1 MPSDSFDR
9 LTLARLL
16 RPHGIRGE
24 IAAEIL
30 TDFPERLTKLREVW
44 LWDERAN
51 ATARIDASGEPRK
64 AIVERCWLSVA
75 RGGQA
80 VFKFAGVDRIEDVE
94 KLRGLEVQVPLSER
108 MELPVGSYYISELVG
123 CEVWEI
129 VRNDEGIATGEAEEL
144 ETMLGVVSG
153 VQESGTPVL
162 EVEMPDG
169 EVLIPLAME
178 ICRKIDV
185 GARRI
190 EVVMPEGLRD
200 LNRHDSSK
208 KKKNSKTKT

>member
-1 MPSDSFDR
+1 VPSDPIDR

-44 LWDERAN
+44 LWDPRA
-51 ATARIDASGEPRK
+51 DALQK
-64 AIVERCWLSVA
+64 IAVERCWLSVA

-80 VFKFAGVDRIEDVE
+80 VFKFSGVDRIEDVE

-108 MELPVGSYYISELVG
+108 MELASGSYYISDLAG
-123 CEVWEI
+123 CEVWERAAGGNGESKLGI
-129 VRNDEGIATGEAEEL
+129 VR
-144 ETMLGVVSG
+144 G

-162 EVEMPDG
+162 EVETPEG
-169 EVLIPLAME
+169 EVLVPLATE
-178 ICRKIDV
+178 ICRRIDV
-185 GARRI
+185 SARRI
-190 EVVMPEGLRD
+190 EVVMPEGLKE
-200 LNRHDSSK
+200 LNRRNSSK
-208 KKKNSKTKT
+208 AKS

>member
-1 MPSDSFDR
+1 VPSDPIDR

-44 LWDERAN
+44 LWDARAEVLREI
-51 ATARIDASGEPRK
+51 TVQK
-64 AIVERCWLSVA
+64 CWLSFT

-80 VFKFAGVDRIEDVE
+80 VFKFAGADSIEDVE

-108 MELPVGSYYISELVG
+108 MELPSGSYYISELAG

-129 VRNDEGIATGEAEEL
+129 IPNDKGEAL
-144 ETMLGVVSG
+144 ETKLGVVTG

-162 EVEMPDG
+162 EVETPDG
-169 EVLIPLAME
+169 EVLIPMATE
-178 ICRKIDV
+178 ICRRIDV
-185 GARRI
+185 SARRI
-190 EVVMPEGLRD
+190 DVVMPEGLRD
-200 LNRHDSSK
+200 LNK
-208 KKKNSKTKT
+208 K

>member
-1 MPSDSFDR
+1 MPSDPIDR

-30 TDFPERLTKLREVW
+30 TDFPERLTKLRDVW
-44 LWDERAN
+44 LWDG
-51 ATARIDASGEPRK
+51 SSEPK
-64 AIVERCWLSVA
+64 KTKIEKCWLSFT

-80 VFKFAGVDRIEDVE
+80 VFKFAGADRIEDVE

-108 MELPVGSYYISELVG
+108 MELPSGSYYISELAG

-129 VRNDEGIATGEAEEL
+129 IAAGEAEEL
-144 ETMLGVVSG
+144 QTMLGVVTG

-162 EVEMPDG
+162 EVETPDG
-169 EVLIPLAME
+169 EVLIPMATE
-178 ICRKIDV
+178 ICRRIDV
-185 GARRI
+185 SARRI
-190 EVVMPEGLRD
+190 DVVMPEGLRD
-200 LNRHDSSK
+200 LNRK
-208 KKKNSKTKT
+208 

>member
-1 MPSDSFDR
+1 MPSDPIDR

-44 LWDERAN
+44 LWD
-51 ATARIDASGEPRK
+51 ARVDVLQKIT
-64 AIVERCWLSVA
+64 VEKCWLSFT

-80 VFKFAGVDRIEDVE
+80 VFKFAGADRIEDVE

-108 MELPVGSYYISELVG
+108 MELPVGSYYISELAG

-129 VRNDEGIATGEAEEL
+129 VPNDKSIAESGNIAESKGEAL
-144 ETMLGVVSG
+144 ETKLGVVTG

-162 EVEMPDG
+162 EVETPSG
-169 EVLIPLAME
+169 EVLIPLATE
-178 ICRKIDV
+178 ICRRIDV
-185 GARRI
+185 SARRI
-190 EVVMPEGLRD
+190 DVVMPEGLRD
-200 LNRHDSSK
+200 LNK
-208 KKKNSKTKT
+208 K

>member
-1 MPSDSFDR
+1 MPSDPIDR

-30 TDFPERLTKLREVW
+30 TDFPERLIKLREVW
-44 LWDERAN
+44 LWDAN
-51 ATARIDASGEPRK
+51 AGASAD

-80 VFKFAGVDRIEDVE
+80 VFKFAGVERIEDVE

-108 MELPVGSYYISELVG
+108 TKLPAGSYYISELAG

-129 VRNDEGIATGEAEEL
+129 IAPGEAEEL
-144 ETMLGVVSG
+144 KTMLGVVRG

-162 EVEMPDG
+162 EVDTLDG
-169 EVLIPLAME
+169 EVLIPLATE

-185 GARRI
+185 KARRI

-200 LNRHDSSK
+200 LNRKDLGK
-208 KKKNSKTKT
+208 KKK

>member
-1 MPSDSFDR
+1 VPSDPIDR

-44 LWDERAN
+44 LWDGTAPPVRAEV
-51 ATARIDASGEPRK
+51 R
-64 AIVERCWLSVA
+64 RCWLSVA

-80 VFKFAGVDRIEDVE
+80 VFQFAGVDRIEDVE
-94 KLRGLEVQVPLSER
+94 KLRGLQVQVPLSER
-108 MELPVGSYYISELVG
+108 MELPGGSYYISELEG
-123 CEVWEI
+123 CEVWELAAS
-129 VRNDEGIATGEAEEL
+129 DADKAATNGG
-144 ETMLGVVSG
+144 TMLGVVRG
-153 VQESGTPVL
+153 VSAGGTPVL
-162 EVEMPDG
+162 EVDTPDG
-169 EVLIPLAME
+169 EVLIPLATE

-185 GARRI
+185 SARRI

-200 LNRHDSSK
+200 LNRQDSMK
-208 KKKNSKTKT
+208 KKTKA

>member
-1 MPSDSFDR
+1 VPSDPIDR

-44 LWDERAN
+44 LWDSRAE
-51 ATARIDASGEPRK
+51 TSVD
-64 AIVERCWLSVA
+64 AIVQKCWLSFT
-75 RGGQA
+75 RGGQV
-80 VFKFAGVDRIEDVE
+80 VFKFAGVERIEDVE

-108 MELPVGSYYISELVG
+108 TKLPAGSYFISELAG
-123 CEVWEI
+123 CEVWEVGI
-129 VRNDEGIATGEAEEL
+129 DGGQTKLGLVR
-144 ETMLGVVSG
+144 G

-162 EVEMPDG
+162 EVDTLDG
-169 EVLIPLAME
+169 EVLIPLATE
-178 ICRKIDV
+178 ICRTIDV
-185 GARRI
+185 SARRI
-190 EVVMPEGLRD
+190 EVVMPEGLKD

-208 KKKNSKTKT
+208 KKT

>member
-1 MPSDSFDR
+1 MPSDPIDR

-44 LWDERAN
+44 LWDAN
-51 ATARIDASGEPRK
+51 AGASAD

-80 VFKFAGVDRIEDVE
+80 VFKFAGVERIEDVE
-94 KLRGLEVQVPLSER
+94 KFRGLEVQVPLSER
-108 MELPVGSYYISELVG
+108 MELPAGSYFISELVG

-129 VRNDEGIATGEAEEL
+129 IAAGEAEEL
-144 ETMLGVVSG
+144 ETKLGIVSG
-153 VQESGTPVL
+153 VQEGGTPVL
-162 EVEMPDG
+162 EVESADG
-169 EVLIPLAME
+169 EVLIPLATE
-178 ICRKIDV
+178 ICRRIDV
-185 GARRI
+185 KARRI

-200 LNRHDSSK
+200 LNRKDLGK
-208 KKKNSKTKT
+208 KKK

>member
-1 MPSDSFDR
+1 MPSDPIDR

-44 LWDERAN
+44 LWDASAETSAN
-51 ATARIDASGEPRK
+51 

-80 VFKFAGVDRIEDVE
+80 VFKFAGVERIEDVE
-94 KLRGLEVQVPLSER
+94 KFRGLEVQVPLSER
-108 MELPVGSYYISELVG
+108 TKLPAGSYYISELAG

-129 VRNDEGIATGEAEEL
+129 GADAAEGGIAEGKSEGQTK
-144 ETMLGVVSG
+144 LGIVTG
-153 VQESGTPVL
+153 VQEGGTPVL
-162 EVEMPDG
+162 EVDTLDG
-169 EVLIPLAME
+169 EVLIPLATE

-185 GARRI
+185 SARRI

-200 LNRHDSSK
+200 LNKKDSGK
-208 KKKNSKTKT
+208 KKV

>member
-1 MPSDSFDR
+1 VPSDPFDR

-44 LWDERAN
+44 LWDERADLLQK
-51 ATARIDASGEPRK
+51 ISIEK
-64 AIVERCWLSVA
+64 CWLSVA

-80 VFKFAGVDRIEDVE
+80 VFKFAGVERIEDVE
-94 KLRGLEVQVPLSER
+94 KLRGLQVQVPLSER
-108 MELPVGSYYISELVG
+108 MELPGGSYYISELVG
-123 CEVWEI
+123 CEVWE
-129 VRNDEGIATGEAEEL
+129 VGADEGQTK
-144 ETMLGVVSG
+144 LGLVSG

-162 EVEMPDG
+162 EVETPDG
-169 EVLIPLAME
+169 EVLIPLATE
-178 ICRKIDV
+178 ICRTIDV

-200 LNRHDSSK
+200 LNRRDSMK
-208 KKKNSKTKT
+208 KKTKA

>member
-1 MPSDSFDR
+1 MPSDPIDR

-44 LWDERAN
+44 LWDARAEVL
-51 ATARIDASGEPRK
+51 REIS
-64 AIVERCWLSVA
+64 VEKCWLSFT

-108 MELPVGSYYISELVG
+108 MELPSGSYYISELSWMRSLG
-123 CEVWEI
+123 SWRCERRDRERQRRRRSVRDEI
-129 VRNDEGIATGEAEEL
+129 GSCDWSAGEWD
-144 ETMLGVVSG
+144 SG
-153 VQESGTPVL
+153 FGSGNAGWRSADSAG
-162 EVEMPDG
+162 DG
-169 EVLIPLAME
+169 NL
-178 ICRKIDV
+178 
-185 GARRI
+185 
-190 EVVMPEGLRD
+190 
-200 LNRHDSSK
+200 SSD
-208 KKKNSKTKT
+208 

>member
-1 MPSDSFDR
+1 VPSDPIDR

-44 LWDERAN
+44 LWDG
-51 ATARIDASGEPRK
+51 SGEPHK
-64 AIVERCWLSVA
+64 TKIERCWLSVA

-108 MELPVGSYYISELVG
+108 MELPGGSYYISELEG

-129 VRNDEGIATGEAEEL
+129 VVDGAQNIAEGEAEEL
-144 ETMLGVVSG
+144 ETKLGVVSG

-162 EVEMPDG
+162 EVDTTQG
-169 EVLIPLAME
+169 EVLIPLATE

-190 EVVMPEGLRD
+190 EVVMPEGLKD
-200 LNRHDSSK
+200 LNRHNS
-208 KKKNSKTKT
+208 SKTKT

>member
-1 MPSDSFDR
+1 MPSDPIDR

-30 TDFPERLTKLREVW
+30 TDFPERLTKLRDVW
-44 LWDERAN
+44 LWDASTN
-51 ATARIDASGEPRK
+51 ALQEITVQK
-64 AIVERCWLSVA
+64 CWLSFT

-80 VFKFAGVDRIEDVE
+80 VFKFAGADRIEDVE

-108 MELPVGSYYISELVG
+108 MELPAGSYYISELAG
-123 CEVWEI
+123 CEVWEVI
-129 VRNDEGIATGEAEEL
+129 SAGEAEEL
-144 ETMLGVVSG
+144 ETMLGIVTG

-162 EVEMPDG
+162 EVDTSSG
-169 EVLIPLAME
+169 EVLIPLATE
-178 ICRKIDV
+178 ICRRIDV
-185 GARRI
+185 SARRI
-190 EVVMPEGLRD
+190 DVVMPEGLRD

-208 KKKNSKTKT
+208 KKTKS

>member
-1 MPSDSFDR
+1 VPSDPIDR

-44 LWDERAN
+44 LWD
-51 ATARIDASGEPRK
+51 ASAETSIE
-64 AIVERCWLSVA
+64 AIVQKCWLSVA

-94 KLRGLEVQVPLSER
+94 KFRGLEVQVPLSER
-108 MELPVGSYYISELVG
+108 MELPAGSYFISELVG
-123 CEVWEI
+123 CEVWEVI
-129 VRNDEGIATGEAEEL
+129 SPGEAEEL
-144 ETMLGVVSG
+144 ETMLGIVTG

-162 EVEMPDG
+162 EVDTLAG
-169 EVLIPLAME
+169 EVLIPLATE

-185 GARRI
+185 SARRI
-190 EVVMPEGLRD
+190 EVVMPEGLRN
-200 LNRHDSSK
+200 LNRKDLGK
-208 KKKNSKTKT
+208 KKR

>member
-1 MPSDSFDR
+1 VPSDPIDR

-44 LWDERAN
+44 LWDGVA
-51 ATARIDASGEPRK
+51 AEPRD
-64 AIVERCWLSVA
+64 AIIERCWLSVA

-80 VFKFAGVDRIEDVE
+80 VFKFAGVERIEDVE

-108 MELPVGSYYISELVG
+108 MKLPGGSYYISELVG
-123 CEVWEI
+123 CEVWE
-129 VRNDEGIATGEAEEL
+129 RTAEGDATK
-144 ETMLGVVSG
+144 TNSQSKLGVVIG

-162 EVEMPDG
+162 EVETLDG
-169 EVLIPLAME
+169 EVLIPLATE
-178 ICRKIDV
+178 ICKTIDV
-185 GARRI
+185 SARRI
-190 EVVMPEGLRD
+190 DVVMPEGLRE
-200 LNRHDSSK
+200 LNRRDSGK
-208 KKKNSKTKT
+208 KKK

>member
-1 MPSDSFDR
+1 VPSDQIDR

-44 LWDERAN
+44 LWDARADVLQKI
-51 ATARIDASGEPRK
+51 TVQK
-64 AIVERCWLSVA
+64 CWLSFT

-80 VFKFAGVDRIEDVE
+80 VFKFAGADRIEDVE

-108 MELPVGSYYISELVG
+108 MELPSGSYYISELAG
-123 CEVWEI
+123 CEVWERATET
-129 VRNDEGIATGEAEEL
+129 VEGVSAEGKVL
-144 ETMLGVVSG
+144 ETKLGIVTG

-162 EVEMPDG
+162 EVETPDG
-169 EVLIPLAME
+169 EVLIPLATE

-185 GARRI
+185 SARRI
-190 EVVMPEGLRD
+190 DVVMPEGLRD
-200 LNRHDSSK
+200 LNK
-208 KKKNSKTKT
+208 K